1 MGGEQGPPLFPSR
14 PTASFTFCASPLS
27 PLGCLL
33 HAKSLGPARAL
44 YVFMPRCPVRKR
56 TAARKGFPV
65 HDFQSAESWL
75 RKALRN
81 APKPLPSGV
90 FPKLLDEA
98 EQAGFSHSTLNDV
111 VDEWLNFGYCRVTD
125 HVSNDIAL
133 TPEGDEYFGHRTID
147 E

>member
-1 MGGEQGPPLFPSR
+1 MPGPP
-14 PTASFTFCASPLS
+14 
-27 PLGCLL
+27 
-33 HAKSLGPARAL
+33 
-44 YVFMPRCPVRKR
+44 
-56 TAARKGFPV
+56 RKGFPV
-65 HDFQSAESWL
+65 YDFQSAESWL

-81 APKPLPSGV
+81 APKPLPPGV

-98 EQAGFSHSTLNDV
+98 AHSTLGDV

-133 TPEGDEYFGHRTID
+133 TSEGDEYFGHRTID

>member
-1 MGGEQGPPLFPSR
+1 MPGP
-14 PTASFTFCASPLS
+14 
-27 PLGCLL
+27 
-33 HAKSLGPARAL
+33 
-44 YVFMPRCPVRKR
+44 
-56 TAARKGFPV
+56 ARKGFPV

-147 E
+147 V

>member
-1 MGGEQGPPLFPSR
+1 M
-14 PTASFTFCASPLS
+14 
-27 PLGCLL
+27 
-33 HAKSLGPARAL
+33 
-44 YVFMPRCPVRKR
+44 
-56 TAARKGFPV
+56 KGFPV

>member
-1 MGGEQGPPLFPSR
+1 MHTRHLPDRPRRPPYGI
-14 PTASFTFCASPLS
+14 T
-27 PLGCLL
+27 LL
-33 HAKSLGPARAL
+33 ILAKRHTIPKNTTDAGL
-44 YVFMPRCPVRKR
+44 PRKV
-56 TAARKGFPV
+56 PV

>member
-1 MGGEQGPPLFPSR
+1 MLDKIATVSFDRASPKKSTDAGPP
-14 PTASFTFCASPLS
+14 
-27 PLGCLL
+27 
-33 HAKSLGPARAL
+33 
-44 YVFMPRCPVRKR
+44 RKR
-56 TAARKGFPV
+56 IAPSY
-65 HDFQSAESWL
+65 DFQSAESWL

-81 APKPLPSGV
+81 APKPLPPGV
-90 FPKLLDEA
+90 FPKFRLDEA
-98 EQAGFSHSTLNDV
+98 EQAGFSHSTLGDV